1 MNNKIAAIIATPAS
15 WSSIPKF
22 SLIALLVIQNAIAR
36 KNSIETFISSFVK
49 GPNSSYI
56 PLSFIFVSLD
66 SEKDVGNV
74 YFVRII
80 HAKNNIT
87 EATGTPIFIQSKKLI
102 SIPN

>member
-1 MNNKIAAIIATPAS
+1 M
-15 WSSIPKF
+15 
-22 SLIALLVIQNAIAR
+22 IQNAIAR
-36 KNSIETFISSFVK
+36 KNNIETFISSFVK